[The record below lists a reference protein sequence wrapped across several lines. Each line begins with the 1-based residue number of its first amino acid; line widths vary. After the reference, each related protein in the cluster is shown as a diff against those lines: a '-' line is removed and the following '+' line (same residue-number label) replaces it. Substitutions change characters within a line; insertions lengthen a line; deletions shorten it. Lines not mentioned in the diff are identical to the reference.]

1 MRLFSSL
8 SACAIVCT
16 LALVG
21 FAAQGQRTETRVVA
35 GDVADQA
42 GAPIA
47 GATVRLSRPNFAAR
61 TTVTDQRGRF
71 RFDSVPA
78 ALYEIEVTHKAFA
91 KLVRPVNVGADESAT
106 ITVKLTLQPLS
117 SGPRALP
124 NAALRRTATGSGSA
138 GSRWWECFRWR
149 RNRTPRRRVASLPAL
164 DSAPPPPPAAPRPAS
179 AADFRRRYMPAPGN
193 TEAYDRIE
201 DNDFRSTTED
211 PLSTFSIDVDT
222 ASYANVRRF
231 LNGGNMPPPD
241 AVRIEEMI
249 NYFRY
254 DYPKSNGSAP
264 FSVTTELT
272 TAPWNSQHRLAL
284 IGLQAR
290 QLDDDRTLRRNLV
303 FLIDVSGSM
312 EPEDKLP
319 LIRKS
324 MRMLVDTLTASDRI
338 AIVVYAGASGMVLP
352 ATPGNHKE
360 RIHEA
365 ISRLNAGGSTNGGAG
380 ITLAYK
386 VAREQFID
394 GGINRVILATD
405 GDFNV
410 GITSQG
416 ELVRLIEQQREA
428 GVFLSVLGVGTGNLK
443 DATMEKL
450 ADKGNGNYSY
460 LDSLHEARKVLVA
473 EAGGTLVTVAKD
485 VKIQVEFNPAHVAA
499 YRLIGYENRLL
510 RNEDFNND
518 RKDAGEIGAGHTV
531 TALYELIP
539 PGVSTPSRVDSLRY
553 QQSPRPEGAAVSTE
567 FSKELMTVKLRYKEP
582 AGDTS
587 KLLTY
592 PVLNRVTERSD
603 NAGFAAAVAEFGM
616 LLRHSE
622 HRGDATYREA
632 AALARR
638 HRGRDESGYRAEF
651 IRLIEL
657 AEALTRQTRRD

>member
-1 MRLFSSL
+1 MRLLSSL
-8 SACAIVCT
+8 AIVCT

-21 FAAQGQRTETRVVA
+21 FAAQAPRTATRVVT
-35 GDVADQA
+35 GDVADHT
-42 GAPIA
+42 GAPVA
-47 GATVRLSRPNFAAR
+47 GATVRLSRPDFTTR
-61 TTVTDQRGRF
+61 TTVTNQHGRF

-78 ALYEIEVTHKAFA
+78 AVYEIEVTHPAFA
-91 KLVRPVNVGADESAT
+91 KLVRPVNVGSAESAT
-106 ITVKLTLQPLS
+106 ITVRLTLQPLS
-117 SGPRALP
+117 SGPPAMPDAAPAEYPQAASARVEENVSRSADAKMAGALP
-124 NAALRRTATGSGSA
+124 RNAAPS
-138 GSRWWECFRWR
+138 
-149 RNRTPRRRVASLPAL
+149 
-164 DSAPPPPPAAPRPAS
+164 SAPPPPPAAARPAS
-179 AADFRRRYMPAPGN
+179 AADFRRRYMPMPGN
-193 TEAYDRIE
+193 TESYDRIE
-201 DNDFRSTTED
+201 DNNFRSTIED

-231 LNGGNMPPPD
+231 LNGGTMPPTD
-241 AVRIEEMI
+241 AVRVEEMI

-319 LIRKS
+319 LVRKS

-338 AIVVYAGASGMVLP
+338 AIVVYAGASGLVLP

-365 ISRLNAGGSTNGGAG
+365 IARLNAGGSTNGGAG
-380 ITLAYK
+380 ISLAYK

-410 GITSQG
+410 GITNQG
-416 ELVRLIEQQREA
+416 ELVRLIEHQRQA

-485 VKIQVEFNPAHVAA
+485 VKIQVEFNPAHVGA

-539 PGVSTPSRVDSLRY
+539 PGVSTPSRVDPLRY
-553 QQSPRPEGAAVSTE
+553 QQTARPAGPAVPTE

-582 AGDTS
+582 EGDTS
-587 KLLTY
+587 KLLTF

-616 LLRHSE
+616 LLRQSE

-638 HRGRDESGYRAEF
+638 HRGPDESGYRAEF